1 MKKEVQDN
9 LDFLMNIGAME
20 EVKTQDSIRLDD
32 YTGEH
37 KEMLRR
43 KYFVGPYN
51 NALINPWFHTD
62 KYTKSMIQKD
72 FKCKINFDDYRNN
85 EDLYGSTTVYQCEV
99 DLEEMGMAMPD
110 HFRVDP
116 MVEESDTSP
125 KVSLDLDAYNALEA
139 HLKQGLKKRFIMLLN
154 YDTYFS
160 FYRAITNTYLT
171 NGFVYEY
178 QNYQIK
184 SAVKEIAKQLAD
196 PQVVEFLKNNRD
208 TTVYRDKA
216 TLVTKG
222 DTFEII
228 PNEFEPEFIRT
239 YQSALQA
246 LYGFKMTPDNSI
258 EDFVKTISTELDM
271 REEVLYIILPQEVN
285 LQDLHQEEVE
295 DEIEEQELVEV
306 E

>member
-9 LDFLMNIGAME
+9 LDFLADIGAME
-20 EVKTQDSIRLDD
+20 HTKTQDTIRLDD
-32 YTGEH
+32 YKGEH
-37 KEMLRR
+37 REMLRR
-43 KYFVGPYN
+43 KYFVGPYSN
-51 NALINPWFHTD
+51 NLINPWFHTD

-72 FKCKINFDDYRNN
+72 FKCKIDFEYYRNN
-85 EDLYGSTTVYQCEV
+85 EELYGATTVYQCEV

-125 KVSLDLDAYNALEA
+125 KASLDLDAYNALEA

-160 FYRAITNTYLT
+160 FYRAVTNTYLT

-208 TTVYRDKA
+208 TNVYRDKSI
-216 TLVTKG
+216 LMTKS
-222 DTFEII
+222 DNTFEII

-239 YQSALQA
+239 YQSALQS
-246 LYGFKMTPDNSI
+246 LYGFKMTPDTNI
-258 EDFVKTISTELDM
+258 QDLVKTITTEIDM

-285 LQDLHQEEVE
+285 LQDLHQEEIE
-295 DEIEEQELVEV
+295 DEIEEELVEV

>member
-1 MKKEVQDN
+1 MKKEVADN
-9 LDFLMNIGAME
+9 LAFLSDIGAME
-20 EVKTQDSIRLDD
+20 RTETQDTLRLDN

-37 KEMLRR
+37 REMLRR
-43 KYFVGPYN
+43 KYFVGPYGN
-51 NALINPWFHTD
+51 NLVNPWFHTD
-62 KYTKSMIQKD
+62 KFTKSMIQKD

-85 EDLYGSTTVYQCEV
+85 EELYGQVRVDEAEV

-125 KVSLDLDAYNALEA
+125 KAALDVESYNALEE

-178 QNYQIK
+178 QNYQVK

-196 PQVVEFLKNNRD
+196 PEVIEFLKNNRD
-208 TTVYRDKA
+208 TSVYRDKS
-216 TLVTKG
+216 TIKSLDG
-222 DTFEII
+222 NTFEII

-246 LYGFKMTPDNSI
+246 LYGFKMTPDTSI
-258 EDFVKTISTELDM
+258 EDFVKTVSSALDM
-271 REEVLYIILPQEVN
+271 REEVLYLILPQEVN
-285 LQDLHQEEVE
+285 LQDLHQEDVE
-295 DEIEEQELVEV
+295 DEIEEELVEV